1 MLHCIPCFYDCHHF
15 CMCSSAD
22 RGKEKVGSSAG
33 QQNTGN

>member
-1 MLHCIPCFYDCHHF
+1 MNIGSNLSF
-15 CMCSSAD
+15 CTDPSAE